1 MEQGKLKSIIRGEI
15 DSSIGFIESETTDQR
30 KQSLEYYL
38 RENYG
43 NEVEG
48 RSAIVTGEVAEAI
61 DGAMPELIRIFTQN
75 EDMVR
80 FEPETA
86 EDEESSKQA
95 TDYANF
101 VFYKENNGFL
111 ILHNWIKDALLQKN
125 GIIKVYWNTTEDI
138 VKEEYFNLT
147 EDELVLLLGDGRV
160 EVISQETVEEE
171 SVDEFGQVQ
180 INILHNV
187 KVQRKQSVG
196 KIKIENVPP
205 EEFLISKN
213 ARSIEDSPFV
223 AHRRLVTKSEL
234 TAMGFDADMIATLP
248 TYDDITFST
257 ERVARYTNGEQPHE
271 SVNLDDA
278 MQTVEVYECYIKTDF
293 DDDGIA
299 ELRKVL
305 FAGSEILDNE
315 EIDYVPFHTLC
326 PIPIP
331 HKFFGQSLAD
341 RAMDIQLIKSTV
353 IRQMLDN
360 LYLTNNARV
369 GAVEGQVNLDDLL
382 SVTAGGVVRMKSP
395 NAVVPFNIPAVAN
408 QAFPMLEYLDS
419 IQSKR
424 TGISDM
430 QQGLDPNILQN
441 VTASAISASAK
452 ASAGK
457 LELIARIFAETGIKS
472 MFKCIHQ
479 LVCKYQDKPKVIRMR
494 GKYVQMDPR
503 SWKNMYDLSI
513 NVGLGTGDRQEKMT
527 MLQLIMSKQEQIIQQ
542 YGANNPLV
550 SITQYR
556 ETLGRFIE
564 ASGMVDSTDFFK
576 EITPEIEQ
584 ALAQPQEPQPDQT
597 MNVLMQQAQAQIDV
611 NREKAIA
618 DIELKRQK
626 AEADIQLA
634 REKAMAEMQLKRE
647 EFEAEAQ
654 LKALEVQAGTNRGT
668 EIPS

>member
-30 KQSLEYYL
+30 KQSWENYL

-43 NEVEG
+43 NELAG
-48 RSAIVTGEVAEAI
+48 RAAIVTGEVAEAI

-80 FEPETA
+80 CEPETA

-234 TAMGFDADMIATLP
+234 NSMGFDADMIATLP

-382 SVTAGGVVRMKSP
+382 SVTAGVSP
-395 NAVVPFNIPAVAN
+395 PA
-408 QAFPMLEYLDS
+408 
-419 IQSKR
+419 
-424 TGISDM
+424 
-430 QQGLDPNILQN
+430 
-441 VTASAISASAK
+441 
-452 ASAGK
+452 
-457 LELIARIFAETGIKS
+457 
-472 MFKCIHQ
+472 
-479 LVCKYQDKPKVIRMR
+479 
-494 GKYVQMDPR
+494 
-503 SWKNMYDLSI
+503 
-513 NVGLGTGDRQEKMT
+513 
-527 MLQLIMSKQEQIIQQ
+527 
-542 YGANNPLV
+542 
-550 SITQYR
+550 
-556 ETLGRFIE
+556 
-564 ASGMVDSTDFFK
+564 
-576 EITPEIEQ
+576 
-584 ALAQPQEPQPDQT
+584 
-597 MNVLMQQAQAQIDV
+597 
-611 NREKAIA
+611 
-618 DIELKRQK
+618 
-626 AEADIQLA
+626 
-634 REKAMAEMQLKRE
+634 
-647 EFEAEAQ
+647 
-654 LKALEVQAGTNRGT
+654 
-668 EIPS
+668 